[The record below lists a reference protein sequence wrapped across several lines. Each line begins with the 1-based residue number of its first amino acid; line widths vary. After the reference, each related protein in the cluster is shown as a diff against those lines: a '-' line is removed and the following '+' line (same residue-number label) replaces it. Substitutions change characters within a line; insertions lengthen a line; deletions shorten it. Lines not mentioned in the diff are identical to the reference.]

1 MYDLEHYRDKSN
13 GFYIDVK
20 ELPGRIT
27 RTDEELIKE
36 IKRVTKE
43 FVYDSKYKKFNKKY
57 NYLDDGMASKRV
69 VEEII
74 K

>member
-13 GFYIDVK
+13 GFYIDVN

-27 RTDEELIKE
+27 RTDEQLIKE